1 MSQLGQAITFASR
14 LYRDRAAVAGAGY
27 LRRDPMA
34 LLQLRPGRENPYR
47 VYGRLRRG
55 GQLTPTRLGNWV
67 STSYRVCDS
76 VLRDRRFGVRLDDE
90 LAEPDALDLSFLGMN
105 PPDHSRLRRLAM
117 PAFSPRAVATY
128 ADRIE
133 RTVGDLLDQV
143 GAGRFDLVSGFA
155 APLPIAVITDLL
167 GIPDSSSADF
177 ARYGMVLGSAL
188 DGIRSMRH
196 ARQLQA
202 SDAELEQL
210 FEHLFTLRRR
220 EPRDDIVSRLVAAEG
235 DQISP
240 AQIRPAEMLPM
251 CNLLLV
257 AGFETTVNLISNA
270 VLALLGHPAQWRA
283 LCDDPEGLAPRAV
296 EEVLRWDPPVQR
308 TGRVALEPL
317 ELAGKPVRKGQ
328 LVVTLIGAAN
338 RDPEVYD
345 RPEVF
350 DIGREV
356 PGPGHLAFSSG
367 IHYCL
372 GQPLARLEATIALRM
387 LAERMP
393 GLALAG
399 RVKRRNATTIR
410 GPVHLPV
417 ARTGHPTRRALS
429 DGTASMNSGEVHERA
444 ANALVTASRTES
456 QPAEGAS
463 ASTEP
468 PKPPPIIRAPS
479 APAATAEATATSASG
494 QEISKSSRSD

>member
-1 MSQLGQAITFASR
+1 
-14 LYRDRAAVAGAGY
+14 
-27 LRRDPMA
+27 MA
-34 LLQLRPGRENPYR
+34 LLQLRPGRVNPYA
-47 VYGRLRRG
+47 VYDRLRERG
-55 GQLTPTRLGNWV
+55 PLTPTRLGNWV
-67 STSYRVCDS
+67 STSHRVCDC
-76 VLRDRRFGVRLDDE
+76 VLRDRRFGARPEDQPAGPDE
-90 LAEPDALDLSFLGMN
+90 FDLSFLGMN
-105 PPDHSRLRRLAM
+105 PPDHSRLRRLAL

-128 ADRIE
+128 QGRIE
-133 RTVGDLLDQV
+133 RTVGDLLDQAEA
-143 GAGRFDLVSGFA
+143 AGRFDLVSGFA
-155 APLPIAVITDLL
+155 APLPIAVITNLL
-167 GIPDSSSADF
+167 GIPDSGSADF
-177 ARYGMVLGSAL
+177 ARHGMVFGSAL
-188 DGIRSMRH
+188 DGIKSMRH

-202 SDAELEQL
+202 SDVELEQL
-210 FEHLFTLRRR
+210 FENLFALRRR

-235 DQISP
+235 DQIS
-240 AQIRPAEMLPM
+240 PAEMLPM

-270 VLALLGHPAQWRA
+270 VLALLGHPRQWQA
-283 LCDDPEGLAPRAV
+283 LCADAARLAPRAV

-317 ELAGKPVRKGQ
+317 ELAGRHVRKGQ
-328 LVVTLIGAAN
+328 QVVTLIGAAN

-350 DIGREV
+350 DILREV

-410 GPVHLPV
+410 GPVRLPV
-417 ARTGHPTRRALS
+417 AVYPTRRALS
-429 DGTASMNSGEVHERA
+429 DGTASRNSGKVHERA
-444 ANALVTASRTES
+444 ANALVTASRTGA
-456 QPAEGAS
+456 AEGTS

>member
-1 MSQLGQAITFASR
+1 MSQLGQAIAFASR
-14 LYRDRAAVAGAGY
+14 LYRDRAGVFGAGY

-34 LLQLRPGRENPYR
+34 LLQLRPGRVNPYA
-47 VYGRLRRG
+47 VYDRLRERG
-55 GQLTPTRLGNWV
+55 PLTPTRLGNWV
-67 STSYRVCDS
+67 STSHRVCDC
-76 VLRDRRFGVRLDDE
+76 VLRDRRFGARPEDQPAGPDE
-90 LAEPDALDLSFLGMN
+90 FDLSFLGMN
-105 PPDHSRLRRLAM
+105 PPDHSRLRRLAL

-128 ADRIE
+128 QGRIE
-133 RTVGDLLDQV
+133 RTVGDLLDQAEA
-143 GAGRFDLVSGFA
+143 AGRFDLVSGFA
-155 APLPIAVITDLL
+155 APLPIAVITNLL

-177 ARYGMVLGSAL
+177 ARHGMVFGSAL
-188 DGIRSMRH
+188 DGIKSMRH

-202 SDAELEQL
+202 SDVELEQL
-210 FEHLFTLRRR
+210 FENLFALRRR

-235 DQISP
+235 DQIS
-240 AQIRPAEMLPM
+240 PAEMLPM

-270 VLALLGHPAQWRA
+270 VLALLGHPRQWQA
-283 LCDDPEGLAPRAV
+283 LCADAARLAPRAV

-317 ELAGKPVRKGQ
+317 ELAGRHVRKGQ
-328 LVVTLIGAAN
+328 QVVTLIGAAN

-350 DIGREV
+350 DILREV

-410 GPVHLPV
+410 GPVRLPV
-417 ARTGHPTRRALS
+417 AVYPTRRALS
-429 DGTASMNSGEVHERA
+429 DGTASRNSGKVHERA
-444 ANALVTASRTES
+444 ANALVTASRTGA
-456 QPAEGAS
+456 AEGTS